1 MRNREVQQRLGQLY
15 NLIDRAGDATRDI
28 NLQGHWG
35 RYLCVMAAAFLERSL
50 QAIYSDF
57 ASGSSSPNAARFV
70 SNRLG
75 RVTNPNS
82 ETFLEIA
89 GAFNPVWRAE
99 LESLFDD
106 DPHLTKGAINS
117 IMSARN
123 NIAHGGTTEITVA
136 RVREYLDRSV
146 AVLEFIE
153 NQCIG
158 AA

>member
-1 MRNREVQQRLGQLY
+1 MRNPEVNRRLSQLHG
-15 NLIDRAGDATRDI
+15 LIDRTGDAAQDI
-28 NLQGHWG
+28 NLQEHWG
-35 RYLCVMAAAFLERSL
+35 RYLCVMAAGFLERSL

-89 GAFNPVWRAE
+89 SAFNPAWRTE

-106 DPHLTKGAINS
+106 DSHLTKGAINS

-123 NIAHGGTTEITVA
+123 GIAHGKTTTITVA

-146 AVLEFIE
+146 KVLEFIE
-153 NQCIG
+153 NQCG
-158 AA
+158 GG

>member
-1 MRNREVQQRLGQLY
+1 MRNREVNQRLSQLHD
-15 NLIDRAGDATRDI
+15 LIDRTGDATQDI
-28 NLQGHWG
+28 NLQEHWG
-35 RYLCVMAAAFLERSL
+35 RYLCVMAAGFLERSL
-50 QAIYSDF
+50 QAIYTDF
-57 ASGSSSPNAARFV
+57 ASGSSSPNVARFV

-89 GAFNPVWRAE
+89 GAFNPAWRAE
-99 LESLFDD
+99 LESFFADD
-106 DPHLTKGAINS
+106 SHLTRGAINS

-123 NIAHGGTTEITVA
+123 SIAHGETTEITVA

-146 AVLEFIE
+146 KVIEFIE

-158 AA
+158 DA